1 MIHGEP
7 SFEGLLMNRHG
18 LRGDEFARIEIQ
30 LPGRPGHVG
39 RNSALGNQL
48 FVEAVIW
55 KFRTGVPWRDMPAR
69 FGAWKNIH
77 TRFSRWAIKG
87 VWESLFKS
95 LAEDPDNEYAMIDAT
110 IVRAHQHSAGARKK
124 KGVNQAIGRS
134 RGGLT
139 TKIHMI
145 VDALGNPLAFTLTAG
160 QVHDITQAETL
171 TAQVQPEAILAD
183 KGYDADAYIASLR
196 ARAITP
202 VIPPKANRKNKRDCD
217 FALYRERN
225 LVERFFQFI
234 KHFRGIATRYE
245 KTARNFSAGLQLICA
260 LAWLK

>member
-7 SFEGLLMNRHG
+7 SFGGSQMIRRGLC
-18 LRGDEFARIEIQ
+18 DDQFTRIERL
-30 LPGRPGHVG
+30 LPGRPGYVG
-39 RNSALGNQL
+39 RDSELGNQL

-95 LAEDPDNEYAMIDAT
+95 LAEDPDNEYDMIDAT

-171 TAQVQPEAILAD
+171 TSQVQPGSAAGRQGLRCRRLHRQPQGAGDPTGDSSQGESQKQTRLRLRIVPRAQSSRTLLPIHQAIPWHRLT
-183 KGYDADAYIASLR
+183 K
-196 ARAITP
+196 
-202 VIPPKANRKNKRDCD
+202 
-217 FALYRERN
+217 
-225 LVERFFQFI
+225 
-234 KHFRGIATRYE
+234 
-245 KTARNFSAGLQLICA
+245 KTARNFSAGLQLVCA
-260 LAWLK
+260 LA